1 MKWTTFEHYIRKFI
15 FFCRAGEEDSSH
27 SADVLLRRTG
37 GAAGI
42 APLPWRSCS
51 TIGWYWISTVLSGN
65 NFTVTLNYVKSNIMG
80 QNNKNKLF
88 MFVFL
93 LFFEICLWRILT
105 SFQFYWDKCK
115 HLFPCRL
122 FENILANRYMN
133 SNCHICISS
142 TYCWVIKKKA
152 VCNE

>member
-1 MKWTTFEHYIRKFI
+1 MLILCA

-65 NFTVTLNYVKSNIMG
+65 VNGL
-80 QNNKNKLF
+80 
-88 MFVFL
+88 
-93 LFFEICLWRILT
+93 
-105 SFQFYWDKCK
+105 CK
-115 HLFPCRL
+115 AF
-122 FENILANRYMN
+122 
-133 SNCHICISS
+133 
-142 TYCWVIKKKA
+142 
-152 VCNE
+152 